1 LCHEHRS
8 GQALEVGHNRFNFNA
23 GSNEKKQ
30 VYPTKVWRRV
40 NPTYVH
46 ATTVSGEH
54 AGASASRAILFHDVQ
69 RSLLWPIQI
78 NSSFPSFRVNH
89 YVERAYNILARMCV
103 VREHMENKVS
113 ISVVQVTI

>member
-1 LCHEHRS
+1 MNIVQGKRLKS
-8 GQALEVGHNRFNFNA
+8 VNRFNFNA
-23 GSNEKKQ
+23 GSNEKKS

-46 ATTVSGEH
+46 A
-54 AGASASRAILFHDVQ
+54 SAVAFTSSSPENMPAHQPAARYCHNVQ

-103 VREHMENKVS
+103 VREHVEK
-113 ISVVQVTI
+113 